1 MAQAAVSPAGA
12 PTELNAVH
20 ADDDPL
26 ADPPEKRINFIP
38 VPVNVESMA
47 GVFTLDS
54 VTHLLIDPNH
64 AELKQLDSFFADMYS
79 VPSGFRVP
87 VSDAGTEDK
96 HRKSA
101 GWGKRGYD
109 SGELGGR

>member
-26 ADPPEKRINFIP
+26 ADPPEKRINLIP
-38 VPVNVESMA
+38 VPVNVESME

-64 AELKQLDSFFADMYS
+64 AELKQLASFFAEMIS
-79 VPSGFRVP
+79 VPTGYRVP
-87 VSDAGTEDK
+87 EI
-96 HRKSA
+96 
-101 GWGKRGYD
+101 
-109 SGELGGR
+109 GRASCRERVCQYV